1 MPTIIPHSNY
11 LNMIL
16 KKTYLH
22 YEVRPDQLSGSSN
35 FILIIFLKLFLSTAG
50 NKTRIGGCIK

>member
-1 MPTIIPHSNY
+1 MPTIIPHRNY

-22 YEVRPDQLSGSSN
+22 YEVRRDQLSASSN
-35 FILIIFLKLFLSTAG
+35 FILIIFLKPFLSTAG
-50 NKTRIGGCIK
+50 NETGIGGCIK